1 MCSSS
6 APGPA
11 RAPQIAPPV
20 GTPGPGRR
28 PGERPRAASAVIR
41 CGACGGVTAARPPA
55 VAAERPR
62 HVAPPVDLRPDD
74 VWREL
79 RPRLSPNARLILRVL
94 DEDGAAFT
102 RLIRA
107 YGGQA
112 LRIPRRLPPPDHELC
127 RRLGADMLQ
136 RLMGTFGGTVVYVP
150 RCRFLLAAVRRLHII
165 SQYYRHTG
173 SGCSGAAAVRAL
185 VREEGLSD
193 RRIRQILKTC
203 DALPPGAEALPHLL
217 EN

>member
-6 APGPA
+6 APDTA
-11 RAPQIAPPV
+11 RAPQAALA
-20 GTPGPGRR
+20 GTAGAERR
-28 PGERPRAASAVIR
+28 LRERPRAASAMLR
-41 CGACGGVTAARPPA
+41 CGACGDITTARPPA

-62 HVAPPVDLRPDD
+62 PAAPPVDARPEDI
-74 VWREL
+74 WREL
-79 RPRLSPNARLILRVL
+79 RSRLSPNARLILRVL

-107 YGGQA
+107 CGGQG
-112 LRIPRRLPPPDHELC
+112 LRIPRRLPPPEHELC
-127 RRLGADMLQ
+127 RRLGPDMLR

-150 RCRFLLAAVRRLHII
+150 RCRFLLAAVRRLRII
-165 SQYYRHTG
+165 RQYYRHTD

-203 DALPPGAEALPHLL
+203 DALPPGAEALPQLL
-217 EN
+217 ES